1 MPTSKKIFTVQN
13 LTEKLKDAQVLILSD
28 YRGLSMAQ
36 LDNLRKAIKEAGGEL
51 EIIKNTLLKR
61 AADEAKVKI
70 EDEVLTGPT
79 AALWTWE
86 LEIGPL
92 KALHSFAEEA
102 GLPKIKFGRFEGQAI
117 SLERIKELAQLPGL
131 EGLKAQLVGR
141 LQSPLYGLVSNLQGN
156 LRKLVYVLKAKG
168 GEINGGKEK

>member
-36 LDNLRKAIKEAGGEL
+36 LDDLRQAIKKAGGEL

-86 LEIGPL
+86 AEIGPL
-92 KALHSFAEEA
+92 KALADFAKEA
-102 GLPKIKFGRFEGQAI
+102 GLPKVKFGRFEGETI

-131 EGLKAQLVGR
+131 EELKAKLVGQ
-141 LQSPLYGLVSNLQGN
+141 LQSPLYGLTNSLQGN

-168 GEINGGKEK
+168 GETNGRKEK